1 MGQSSSAPIEEQEYK
16 EFIEKNEVKKVSST
30 YFLFLLFVKKTV

>member
-16 EFIEKNEVKKVSST
+16 DFIEKNELKKVSFIF
-30 YFLFLLFVKKTV
+30 FLFL